1 MVLRPPADRKLLDL
15 QNAES
20 ATVRIMSFVAKCHAE
35 MKEDMI
41 NTVGTILDLQITN
54 LFLSICGK
62 DAILKLKRLLRSGNA
77 IDTPYKDIRVAIQNN
92 ISPKE
97 RLITAEKV
105 KFLSIKQSV
114 GESDDD
120 LFERLREEAR
130 YCDFEKLKT
139 AANPEE
145 ELVIINLKIEGT

>member
-1 MVLRPPADRKLLDL
+1 MVLRPPADRKLLEL

-20 ATVRIMSFVAKCHAE
+20 ATVRILSFVAKCHAE

-41 NTVGTILDLQITN
+41 NTVGTILDLQVTN

-62 DAILKLKRLLRSGNA
+62 DAILKLRSLMSSANS
-77 IDTPYKDIRVAIQNN
+77 IDTPYKDIRVVIQNY

-97 RLITAEKV
+97 KVITSEKV

-130 YCDFEKLKT
+130 YCDLEKLKT

-145 ELVIINLKIEGT
+145 ELVIINLKVEGI